1 MSYTVPIIVGPTG
14 VGKTDL
20 SLMVAEKLPV
30 EIVSADSRQI
40 YRHLSIGTDK
50 IADAIRKKILHHM
63 IDICNPDEYFS
74 AGMYSRIA
82 RKVIG
87 EIQQRGKL
95 PLVVGGSG
103 FYISALVD
111 GIFEL
116 DVHDN
121 QVRAGLHERL
131 RREGQEAL
139 YAELKKCDAEYA
151 VKISH
156 SDKQRTMR
164 ALEIYIVTGRSFSSW
179 HERDTEP
186 APFKPLMIGLTMER
200 QILYE
205 RIEKR
210 VEKMLEAGLMDEVQ
224 KLIHMGYRPGMN
236 ALNTVG
242 YKEAFQYLQGEL
254 TFDEMVDL
262 IKRNSRRYA
271 KRQLTWFRRDTR
283 IRWIE
288 ASRRTVLRRAANEI
302 IKELSK
308 AGQE

>member
-1 MSYTVPIIVGPTG
+1 MSNTVPIIVGPTG

-87 EIQQRGKL
+87 EIQQRGKV

-103 FYISALVD
+103 FYISALLD

-131 RREGQEAL
+131 RQEGQEAL

-151 VKISH
+151 AKISPA
-156 SDKQRTMR
+156 DKQRTMR

>member
-50 IADAIRKKILHHM
+50 ILDSIRKKIPHHM

-87 EIQQRGKL
+87 EIQQRGKV

-131 RREGQEAL
+131 RREGQESL

-151 VKISH
+151 SKISPA
-156 SDKQRTMR
+156 DKQRTMR

-210 VEKMLEAGLMDEVQ
+210 VEKMLEAGLMNEVQ

-288 ASRRTVLRRAANEI
+288 ASRRTVLRRTANEI
-302 IKELSK
+302 IKELSE

>member
-1 MSYTVPIIVGPTG
+1 MMKTVPIIVGPTG
-14 VGKTDL
+14 VGKTEL

-30 EIVSADSRQI
+30 EIVSSDSRQI
-40 YRHLSIGTDK
+40 YRHLNIGTDK
-50 IADAIRKKILHHM
+50 IADSIRKKIPHHM

-87 EIQQRGKL
+87 EIQQRGKV

-116 DVHDN
+116 DVHDD
-121 QVRAGLHERL
+121 QVRSALEERL
-131 RREGQEAL
+131 KREGLATL
-139 YAELKKCDAEYA
+139 FAELQKYDPEYA
-151 VKISH
+151 AKISPT
-156 SDKQRTMR
+156 DKQRTLR
-164 ALEIYIVTGRSFSSW
+164 ALEIYIVTGHSFSSW
-179 HERDTEP
+179 HEQDTEP

-200 QILYE
+200 QALYE

-242 YKEAFQYLQGEL
+242 YKEAFQYLQGEF
-254 TFDEMVDL
+254 TFEEMVDL

-271 KRQLTWFRRDTR
+271 KRQLTWFRRDNR

-288 ASRRTVLRRAANEI
+288 ASRRTVLRRTANEI
-302 IKELSK
+302 IRALS
-308 AGQE
+308 